1 MNPWKARIAGAGAHR
16 ARRSGL
22 ISRGKSAVAAL
33 VTGCMALSAAA
44 ATAPLKVPDLKY
56 EKYTLPNGLEV
67 ILREDHR
74 LPLVAVDL
82 WYHVGPANERPGRT
96 GFAHLFEHMMFE
108 GSEHVGEKAHFRYL
122 EGAGATDINGT
133 TSYDRTNYFET
144 VPSNQLDLALWLESD
159 RMGFLL
165 ETLDRAKLT
174 NQRDVVRNELRQDE
188 GQPYDV
194 ADEAVGH
201 LLFPKTHPYY
211 GNVIGSH
218 ADVEAAR
225 LNDVREFFHEYYTPN
240 NASIAIVGDFNTA
253 QLKAEIAKYFGPIPR
268 GPAVAPVH
276 VVTPPITQERVET
289 VTDTVQLPRLSLGWL
304 TPAAFTPGDRAS
316 EMFVDILGGGKI
328 SRLYQRLVYKDQ
340 VAQSVSCS
348 VEQVMITSMAQC
360 DIIARPGVKLEDIQ
374 TRVDE
379 EIARLRKDGPTQ
391 AELDR
396 ARNKTLTG
404 MIEGLQRLG
413 GFGGVADMMDR
424 YNQYEHNPGYLPR
437 DVAGYEALTTASI
450 QKAGMQY
457 FGNNQRVVVKC
468 VPGKKVTDDVPR
480 SPADTDLH
488 TVVTPPYS
496 PAFEAAQAW
505 RKEAPRPGPESK
517 LHLPSSESF
526 TLSNGLKVYL
536 IQEHELPVLSANL
549 VTRAGGEDNP
559 IDQPGLASF
568 TASMLTQGTK
578 SRSATELAD
587 DVAQIGAS
595 IGSAAGMDSA
605 GVSIDALTNNTDPAL
620 QILSDVALHPA
631 FADAEVERV
640 RKQRMIAILQESD
653 SPVAS
658 MLRVGSRLLYGD
670 QPYGFRP
677 VGTLASVKATTQS
690 QIAAFWAAHYAP
702 QDSALVLAGDLTPAA
717 ARALAEKYF
726 GSWTNPGVSSQ
737 PVKLPP
743 APTAPA
749 RKVVIVDK
757 PGAPQTALFAL
768 GLGVRRNTEDHA
780 AIVEMNS
787 VLGGLFSS
795 RINMNLREQHGYTYG
810 AFSGFFFN
818 REGGPFY
825 AGAQVRTDVTGPA
838 ATQLFA
844 ELSRIQTD
852 PPSAKELQLAKDN
865 ALRSLPGSFETVGS
879 ESGLMSELFVYNLPQ
894 DYFATLPARYAA
906 VTSADVAKAAQEYI
920 HPDHLIVL
928 AVGDRAKI
936 EPQLQKANLGPIEL
950 RDTSG
955 NPVSATAAKP

>member
-1 MNPWKARIAGAGAHR
+1 MNRFFART
-16 ARRSGL
+16 
-22 ISRGKSAVAAL
+22 AAL
-33 VTGCMALSAAA
+33 LAVCLSLSALALPA
-44 ATAPLKVPDLKY
+44 RATAPLKVPDLKY
-56 EKYTLPNGLEV
+56 EKYTLPNGLVV

-82 WYHVGPANERPGRT
+82 WYHVGPANERAGRT

-253 QLKAEIAKYFGPIPR
+253 ELKAEIAKYFGPIPR
-268 GPAVAPVH
+268 GPAIAPVH
-276 VVTPPITQERVET
+276 VVTPPITSERREVI
-289 VTDTVQLPRLSLGWL
+289 TDAVQLPRLSLGWL
-304 TPAAFTPGDRAS
+304 TPAAFTSGDRAS
-316 EMFVDILGGGKI
+316 EMFLDILGGGKV

-348 VEQVMITSMAQC
+348 DEQVMITSMAQC
-360 DIIARPGVKLEDIQ
+360 DIIARPGVKLADIQ

-379 EIARLRKDGPTQ
+379 EIANLRKNGPTQ

-396 ARNKTLTG
+396 ARNRTLTG

-424 YNQYEHNPGYLPR
+424 YNQYEHDPGYLPR
-437 DVAGYEALTTASI
+437 DIAGYEALTTASI
-450 QKAGMQY
+450 QQAGMKY
-457 FGNNQRVVVKC
+457 FGDHQRVVVEC

-496 PAFEAAQAW
+496 PAFETAQAW
-505 RKEAPRPGPESK
+505 RKDAPKPGPESK
-517 LHLPSSESF
+517 LHLPSSEEF

-549 VTRAGGEDNP
+549 VTRAGGENNP
-559 IDQPGLASF
+559 ANLPGLASF

-578 SRSATELAD
+578 TRSATQLAD

-595 IGSAAGMDSA
+595 IGSSAGMDSA
-605 GVSIDALTNNTDPAL
+605 GVSIGTLTNNIKPAMEL
-620 QILSDVALHPA
+620 LSDVALHPA
-631 FADAEVERV
+631 FDPTEVERV

-653 SPVAS
+653 QPIAS
-658 MLRVGSRLLYGD
+658 MLRVGSKLLYGD
-670 QPYGFRP
+670 QPYGFTP
-677 VGTLASVKATTQS
+677 VGTMDSVKATTQQ
-690 QIAAFWAAHYAP
+690 QISSFWAAHYAP
-702 QDSALVLAGDLTPAA
+702 QDSALVLAGDLTPAQA
-717 ARALAEKYF
+717 HELAQKYF
-726 GSWTNPGVSSQ
+726 GAWSNPSVSATPLQ
-737 PVKLPP
+737 LP
-743 APTAPA
+743 APPSAPQ

-757 PGAPQTALFAL
+757 PGSPQTALFAL
-768 GLGVRRNTEDHA
+768 SLGVRRNTPDHP

-810 AFSGFFFN
+810 AFSGFFFD
-818 REGGPFY
+818 RDGGPFY

-838 ATQLFA
+838 ATQLFS
-844 ELSRIQTD
+844 ELNRIRTD
-852 PPSAKELQLAKDN
+852 PPTPTELTLAKDN
-865 ALRSLPGSFETVGS
+865 ALRSLPGSFETVNS
-879 ESGLMSELFVYNLPQ
+879 ESSLMSTLFVYNLPQ

-906 VTSADVAKAAQEYI
+906 VTPQDVAHAAQQYI
-920 HPDHLIVL
+920 HPENMIVL
-928 AVGDRAKI
+928 AVGDRARI

-955 NPVSATAAKP
+955 NPVAATATQR